1 MKSKDVREDVPIT
14 VTVKGET
21 VRFWV
26 SAKTGYQRYRV
37 TVDAPGTA
45 NVTIPLASDEHAP
58 MLCPCC
64 KETVEWER
72 IEAEEDTNTPGFVG
86 WACGCGFERV
96 DERSLR

>member
-37 TVDAPGTA
+37 TVDAPSTA

-72 IEAEEDTNTPGFVG
+72 VEAEEDTNTPGFVG
-86 WACGCGFERV
+86 WACECGFERR
-96 DERSLR
+96 DESK